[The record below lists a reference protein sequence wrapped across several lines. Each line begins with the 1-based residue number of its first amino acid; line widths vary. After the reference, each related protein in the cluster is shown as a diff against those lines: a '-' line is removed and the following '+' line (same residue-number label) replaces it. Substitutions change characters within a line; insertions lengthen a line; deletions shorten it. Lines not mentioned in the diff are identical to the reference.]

1 MADIKKIA
9 GAIVRLSSREVNSL
23 AQVLATE
30 YGITA
35 NETSMVTGTVKKAY
49 RQRSTEKIYVPRKI
63 GKPSKPVLMR
73 RK

>member
-9 GAIVRLSSREVNSL
+9 EAIVRLSSREVNSL
-23 AQVLATE
+23 AQVLASE

-35 NETSMVTGTVKKAY
+35 SETSMVADAVKKAY
-49 RQRSTEKIYVPRKI
+49 RQRSTEKMYVPKKI
-63 GKPSKPVLMR
+63 GKPCKPVLMR